1 MRVHLDRWRA
11 LVRERREQMDRQLAA
26 LGGPPEDWW
35 ADRASF
41 FTRGTGDAAASPPPG
56 LEAIVERLER
66 HHTLID
72 VGAGAGRYAV
82 PLARALRHV
91 TLVEPSPAMGR
102 LAREQLDGAG
112 LDNWTLVEDGWL
124 EANDLDPASAVLFA
138 NVLNPHE
145 DLEAWISKGLAL
157 ARGWLF
163 IVHGSIPEVT
173 PHMQRVARELH
184 GEERVPQPGISH
196 LIPALHDLD
205 VYPDV
210 VMYERR
216 FARSYADAGE
226 AAREIASTLLIEP
239 TGEALSRIRAIVE
252 PDLRTTSDGR
262 VALPAVT
269 APHALLTWRTAGR
282 GDSRRWRW
290 LRD

>member
-1 MRVHLDRWRA
+1 
-11 LVRERREQMDRQLAA
+11 MDRQLAA
-26 LGGPPEDWW
+26 LGGAPEDWW
-35 ADRASF
+35 ADRAAL
-41 FTRGTGDAAASPPPG
+41 FTRGTGDPTSSPPPG

-82 PLARALRHV
+82 PLSRTLRHV
-91 TLVEPSPAMGR
+91 TLVEPSPAMAR
-102 LAREQLDGAG
+102 LAREQLEELGRG
-112 LDNWTLVEDGWL
+112 NWTIVEDGWL
-124 EANDLDPASAVLFA
+124 EADDLSPASAALIA
-138 NVLNPHE
+138 NVLSPHE
-145 DLEAWISKGLAL
+145 DLEAWIDRALSL

-184 GEERVPQPGISH
+184 GEERVPQPGISY
-196 LIPALHDLD
+196 LIPALHDLG

-216 FARSYADAGE
+216 FARSYADTGE

-239 TGEALSRIRAIVE
+239 TEEALSRIRAIVE
-252 PDLRTTSDGR
+252 PDLRARPDGR

-282 GDSRRWRW
+282 GDGRRWRW

>member
-1 MRVHLDRWRA
+1 
-11 LVRERREQMDRQLAA
+11 MDRQLAA
-26 LGGPPEDWW
+26 LGGAPEDWW
-35 ADRASF
+35 ADRAGL

-82 PLARALRHV
+82 PLSRALRHV
-91 TLVEPSPAMGR
+91 TLVEPSPAMAR
-102 LAREQLDGAG
+102 LAREQLDGLG
-112 LDNWTLVEDGWL
+112 RGNWTLVADGWL
-124 EANDLDPASAVLFA
+124 EADGLDPASAVLFA
-138 NVLNPHE
+138 NVLSPHE
-145 DLEAWISKGLAL
+145 DLDVWIDKALGL

-196 LIPALHDLD
+196 LIPALHDLG

-216 FARSYADAGE
+216 FARSYADAGA
-226 AAREIASTLLIEP
+226 AAREIASTLLIEA
-239 TGEALSRIRAIVE
+239 TEEALSRIRAIVE
-252 PDLRTTSDGR
+252 PDLHTRPDGR

-269 APHALLTWRTAGR
+269 APHALLIWRTAGR
-282 GDSRRWRW
+282 GDGRRWRW